1 MLSRRSRFLGFACVL
16 SDSMPTAL
24 AFVLAYGIR
33 FWAGQ
38 RGFLPVIYPFS
49 VYVPLFLASLLVF
62 PFVGYLVGAYRYVDR
77 RPVREIVND
86 VVKITS
92 WGFLILFTGLFLLKW
107 HFVSR
112 TFLLGFAVL
121 HFLLLGVGRWI
132 FLFGDSHF
140 RNRHDRCRHF
150 IVVGTGVSGARL
162 ASLLEQG
169 ERFGLRLLAFVG
181 TSDGDLSA
189 PPGLRGSYPVL
200 PVEGLWEFLHNHVV
214 DEVVFTAEK
223 IEGLP
228 QLAPFMQQ
236 CEQEGVHMRLDLDFL
251 PSGFSHV
258 YVEHLAHV
266 PLLTFASSPQ
276 NEGGMLLKRALDFVM
291 AGVVLVLLSP
301 LFLILALV
309 VRLTSPGPVFYRQ
322 TRCGLGGRR
331 FSLLKF
337 RSMAVDAEDSQS
349 HLEDLNE
356 VDGPVFKMR
365 DDPRCTTVGRWIRVF
380 SLDELPQLWNVLCGD
395 MSLVGPRP
403 PLPREVQQYEP
414 WQRKRLCMRPGMTCL
429 WALEGRSQL
438 RFDRWVKLDLLYI
451 DRWSIWLDFKIL
463 FKTIPAV
470 LSGKGAH

>member
-140 RNRHDRCRHF
+140 RNRHDQCRHF

-189 PPGLRGSYPVL
+189 PPGLRGSYP
-200 PVEGLWEFLHNHVV
+200 
-214 DEVVFTAEK
+214 
-223 IEGLP
+223 
-228 QLAPFMQQ
+228 
-236 CEQEGVHMRLDLDFL
+236 
-251 PSGFSHV
+251 
-258 YVEHLAHV
+258 HV